1 MPARILIADDNS
13 LVRSA
18 MRQVLETAGRWEV
31 LEAVNG
37 EEAIAKAQ
45 EAKPDLIV
53 LDLAMPQLDGMSAA
67 RRLRQ
72 LLPNVPILMHTL
84 YWSPRIEV
92 EALKIGVR
100 KIVPKS
106 ESNAI
111 VSAVLELLRPEP
123 AATDAMPP
131 PAQTPAASFPPKI
144 MVLQVER
151 TPADNEPQNIQR
163 VKRE

>member
-1 MPARILIADDNS
+1 
-13 LVRSA
+13 
-18 MRQVLETAGRWEV
+18 MRKVLETAGRWEV
-31 LEAVNG
+31 LEAMNG

-45 EAKPDLIV
+45 ETRLDLIV
-53 LDLAMPQLDGMSAA
+53 LDLAMPRLDGMSAA
-67 RRLRQ
+67 RRLRKLQ
-72 LLPNVPILMHTL
+72 PNLPILMHTL

-111 VSAVLELLRPEP
+111 VSAVMELLRPEP
-123 AATDAMPP
+123 AASEEMPP
-131 PAQTPAASFPPKI
+131 PAQTPAAPLPPKI

-151 TPADNEPQNIQR
+151 TPADDETPEIRQA
-163 VKRE
+163 KPK

>member
-31 LEAVNG
+31 LEAMNG

-45 EAKPDLIV
+45 ETS
-53 LDLAMPQLDGMSAA
+53 LDLAMPRLDGMSAA
-67 RRLRQ
+67 RRLRKLQ
-72 LLPNVPILMHTL
+72 PNLPILMHTL

-111 VSAVLELLRPEP
+111 VSAVMELLRPEP
-123 AATDAMPP
+123 AASDEMPP
-131 PAQTPAASFPPKI
+131 PAQTPAAPLPPKI

-151 TPADNEPQNIQR
+151 TPADDETPEIRQA
-163 VKRE
+163 KPK

>member
-1 MPARILIADDNS
+1 
-13 LVRSA
+13 

-31 LEAVNG
+31 VEAMNG

-45 EAKPDLIV
+45 ETRLDLIV
-53 LDLAMPQLDGMSAA
+53 LDLAMPLLDGMSAA
-67 RRLRQ
+67 RRLRKLQ
-72 LLPNVPILMHTL
+72 PNLPILMHTL

-111 VSAVLELLRPEP
+111 LSAVMELLGPEP
-123 AATDAMPP
+123 AASDEMPP
-131 PAQTPAASFPPKI
+131 PAQTPAAPLPPKI

-151 TPADNEPQNIQR
+151 TPADDKAEEIRQA
-163 VKRE
+163 KRK